1 MVVKDVY
8 CDGCLVGCAGC
19 LVGKKSLAIIIM
31 ILAKHLHCILLKVRV
46 GA

>member
-19 LVGKKSLAIIIM
+19 LVGKKKLDNNYY
-31 ILAKHLHCILLKVRV
+31 ILAKHCIGFYLKLE
-46 GA
+46 